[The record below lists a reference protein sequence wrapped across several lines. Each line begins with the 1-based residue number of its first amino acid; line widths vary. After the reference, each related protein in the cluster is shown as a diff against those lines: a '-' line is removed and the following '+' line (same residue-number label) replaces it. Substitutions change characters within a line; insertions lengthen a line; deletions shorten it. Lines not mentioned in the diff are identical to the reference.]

1 MPANML
7 GGHSHDALVNPKP
20 FMAADFMDA
29 FNVLQAWT
37 RTVLDACV
45 ALTACG
51 SFVKGFTPLRAGVA
65 GVFFYFMFSMPA
77 NLNAPCFFDCPDATP
92 MVPSTTPFTCFG
104 FKPTVS
110 PGALHGG
117 GLHGR
122 FQLLDRRHAQSW
134 MQAWP

>member
-1 MPANML
+1 
-7 GGHSHDALVNPKP
+7 
-20 FMAADFMDA
+20 MAAAFMDA
-29 FNVLQAWT
+29 FNFLIAKT
-37 RTVLDACV
+37 RTILDAGV
-45 ALTACG
+45 ALTTRG
-51 SFVKGFTPLRAGVA
+51 SSMKEFTPLRAGVA

-77 NLNAPCFFDCPDATP
+77 NLNAPCFFNCPDATP
-92 MVPSTTPFTCFG
+92 MMPSTTPFTCFG

-134 MQAWP
+134 MHAWP